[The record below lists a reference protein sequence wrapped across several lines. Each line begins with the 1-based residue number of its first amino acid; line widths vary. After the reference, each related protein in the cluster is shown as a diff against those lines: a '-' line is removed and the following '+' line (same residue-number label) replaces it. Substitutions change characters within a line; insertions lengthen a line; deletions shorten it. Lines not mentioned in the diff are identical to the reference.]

1 MYYDMD
7 KSLNTGTIQFSIF
20 SCEWKTCVNAD
31 VAFEVEWVS
40 IVHWK
45 HDLPPT
51 MLSLFDA

>member
-1 MYYDMD
+1 MYYDMN